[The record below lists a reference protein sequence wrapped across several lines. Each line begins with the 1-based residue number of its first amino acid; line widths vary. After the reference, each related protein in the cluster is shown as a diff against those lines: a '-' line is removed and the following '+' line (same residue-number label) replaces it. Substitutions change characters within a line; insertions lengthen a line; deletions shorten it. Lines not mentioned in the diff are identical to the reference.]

1 MFDQSRACGDLF
13 RDSTLCLVKSWY
25 SRHVMSAGPGG
36 TRASEG
42 TLIRLIGTDARLC
55 GMTRNSRHQEY
66 ACQIVTSS
74 AQDAVISA
82 FSSAAPLKPRRLC
95 ISGDWRKP
103 VNV

>member
-1 MFDQSRACGDLF
+1 
-13 RDSTLCLVKSWY
+13 
-25 SRHVMSAGPGG
+25 
-36 TRASEG
+36 
-42 TLIRLIGTDARLC
+42 
-55 GMTRNSRHQEY
+55 MTRNSRHQEY

-103 VNV
+103 VNVHVERNRIGHIYRLR